1 MKVNEIA
8 DSCVWQ
14 LMCDKDIRSDGNI
27 MENDESGSR
36 NGAMDSMEQVLL
48 VLGTRDGMEP

>member
-1 MKVNEIA
+1 MKVNEFA